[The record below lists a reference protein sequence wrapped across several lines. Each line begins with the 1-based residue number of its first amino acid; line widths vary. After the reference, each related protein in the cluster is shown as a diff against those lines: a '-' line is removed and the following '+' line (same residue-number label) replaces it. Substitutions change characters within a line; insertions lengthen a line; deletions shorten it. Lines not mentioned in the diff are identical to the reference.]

1 MERRYLVLLVSLIF
15 GCMLDPG
22 GEPEPDFPPATEIV
36 GFTFS
41 PSNSVSVG
49 DVLTVTCNVKD
60 SNDSDLRFGWGIGIH
75 ASQYSESNSIT
86 FKVKETDKDVET
98 GSITIQKLNSGRK
111 IVEQD
116 FTFNIID

>member
-1 MERRYLVLLVSLIF
+1 
-15 GCMLDPG
+15 MLDPG
-22 GEPEPDFPPATEIV
+22 GEPEPDFPPATEII

-86 FKVKETDKDVET
+86 FRVKEASGKVNGRVNITSVEP
-98 GSITIQKLNSGRK
+98 GKKEVWGDFEFEIQ
-111 IVEQD
+111 D
-116 FTFNIID
+116 